1 LFQGRNNLAGLTSGL
16 NPNVTK
22 TALDK
27 VFFQRYAR
35 VPGPQFAIAGDEMVF
50 QQDSTDRAAVII
62 ENFKGVGLWETTPE
76 QAEYKGDTPMVN
88 DQITFTVA
96 KYTKKFHISEEMIE
110 DDQHSVV
117 RNAVAQMGMKANVT
131 QNSTALGVYR
141 NATTTTLTSDGVAL
155 LSASHSN
162 INGDTIDNT
171 ISAVFS
177 VDSLEQGIT
186 LLVEQVDQAG
196 DIIGHEAKTLLVPPA
211 LFKEATE
218 VLESTLEANTTDNQL
233 NVYSAKYGIVLRQS
247 QYLGA
252 AAGGSDIRYYLM
264 GEFHSVMRFVRVPV
278 QTRMLDGS
286 YQANGDSVYRGRY
299 REVYGAISYEG
310 LVGYDG

>member
-1 LFQGRNNLAGLTSGL
+1 MTGLTSGL

-27 VFFQRYAR
+27 VFYQKYNR
-35 VPGPQFAIAGDEMVF
+35 VPGPQFAFAGDEMVF

-62 ENFKGVGLWETTPE
+62 ENFKGVGLWESTPE
-76 QAEYKGDTPMVN
+76 QAEYKGDTPLVN

-96 KYTKKFHISEEMIE
+96 KYTKKFNITEEMME

-117 RNAVAQMGMKANVT
+117 RNAIAQMGTKASVT
-131 QNSTALGVYR
+131 QNSTSMGVYR
-141 NATTTTLTSDGVAL
+141 NAASTTLTSDGAAL
-155 LSASHSN
+155 LSASHTN
-162 INGDTIDNT
+162 IAGNTIDNT
-171 ISAVFS
+171 ISGAFT
-177 VDSLEQGIT
+177 VDTLEEGIT

-196 DIIGHEAKTLLVPPA
+196 DIIGHEAKTLLVPPQ

-233 NVYSAKYGIVLRQS
+233 NVYSAKYGIVARQS

-252 AAGGSDIRYYLM
+252 SNSGGSNTRWFLM
-264 GEFHSVMRFVRVPV
+264 GEYHSVMRWVRVPV
-278 QTRMLDGS
+278 STRLLGGE
-286 YQANGDSVYRGRY
+286 YQENGDSVYRGRY
-299 REVYGAISYEG
+299 REVYGAISYEA
-310 LVGYDG
+310 LVGYEV